1 VFGFLGVIEDSVG
14 RGGGAELAAERVR
27 ELGMIDAL
35 HAMERG
41 DLDVPIRGDERDPR
55 TRIFASAD
63 VLRMTRAVRAAV
75 EGTIRNDE
83 RPFVMGGCCASAV
96 GALAGARDALGHL
109 GHLGHLSLVYV
120 DGHQDLYDGRTSLTG
135 EAADMPFATAL
146 GLGPTEWVHAA
157 GGASVEAS
165 DAWLVGFSDHQ
176 EALAAGALQASSVL
190 APSRVIDAPSISRR
204 GAGQAGRSILGSLDD
219 GSSEF
224 WLHLDVDVL
233 DGSIFPATDYPAHE
247 GLTWDELHGL
257 LRPLVSSPL
266 LAGVSIGCY
275 NPEKDPDRTCGRS
288 FVEMWVSLLGGPG
301 EP

>member
-1 VFGFLGVIEDSVG
+1 MFGFLGVIEDSVG

-27 ELGMIDAL
+27 ELGIVDAL
-35 HAMERG
+35 DAMDRG

-55 TRIFASAD
+55 TRIVASAD

-83 RPFVMGGCCASAV
+83 RPFVMGGCCACAV

-109 GHLGHLSLVYV
+109 CLVYV

-146 GLGPTEWVHAA
+146 GLGPTEWVLAA

-165 DAWLVGFSDHQ
+165 DAWLVGFSDHE
-176 EALAAGALQASSVL
+176 EALAAGALQASDVL
-190 APSRVIDAPSISRR
+190 APSRVIDAPSIRRR
-204 GAGQAGRSILGSLDD
+204 GAGQAGRSILDSIND
-219 GSSEF
+219 GSSQF

-233 DGSIFPATDYPAHE
+233 DGSIFPATDYPAHR
-247 GLTWDELHGL
+247 GLTWDELSEL
-257 LRPLVSSPL
+257 LRPLATSRL

-275 NPEKDPDRTCGRS
+275 NPDKDPARTCGRS
-288 FVEMWVSLLGGPG
+288 FVEMWVTLLSGPGGP
-301 EP
+301 